1 MKTILVA
8 SLNGG
13 TQWKLAVLVSTVTIV
28 LGVFVASSPQRA
40 ANIWGSQRLANLA
53 PERRASFVRRW
64 YRAFGI
70 LLCLSG
76 VLLALESIVSSNYY
90 H

>member
-1 MKTILVA
+1 MKAILVA
-8 SLNGG
+8 SLKDGI
-13 TQWKLAVLVSTVTIV
+13 QWKLTVLISTVTIV
-28 LGVFVASSPQRA
+28 LGIFVATSPQRA

-53 PERRASFVRRW
+53 PERRASFVRW

-76 VLLALESIVSSNYY
+76 VLLALESIVSSNYS

>member
-1 MKTILVA
+1 MKAILVA
-8 SLNGG
+8 FLNDGI
-13 TQWKLAVLVSTVTIV
+13 QWKLAVLISTVTIV

-40 ANIWGSQRLANLA
+40 ANIWGSQRLANLT
-53 PERRASFVRRW
+53 PERRASFVRW

-76 VLLALESIVSSNYY
+76 VLLALETIVSSNYY